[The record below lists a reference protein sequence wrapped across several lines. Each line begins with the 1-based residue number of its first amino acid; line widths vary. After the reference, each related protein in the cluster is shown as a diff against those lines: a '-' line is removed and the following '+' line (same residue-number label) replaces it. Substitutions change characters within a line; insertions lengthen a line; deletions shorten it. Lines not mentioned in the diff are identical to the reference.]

1 MRKGHRNR
9 NGVAAKL
16 DWLPMNGGPE
26 QGQWWGRDTAPTL
39 LERLGFLGNRKLEGG
54 QNAHLLTDADCWQ
67 EGGEEGSIAQTQGQQ
82 RRPG

>member
-1 MRKGHRNR
+1 MVGKGHCSH
-9 NGVAAKL
+9 AA
-16 DWLPMNGGPE
+16 
-26 QGQWWGRDTAPTL
+26 

-82 RRPG
+82 RLPG